1 MKPAKFDYRSADTS
15 SAVTVELAADVE
27 GTKLI
32 AGAQSLGPMLN
43 LRLARPNRLIDVSM
57 LPELRQAR
65 ETTDGI
71 EIGAAVTHAEIEDNE
86 VPGLST
92 GDVEKA
98 PFTWLRE
105 AATNIAHRAVRNRG
119 TLGGSLAHADP
130 AADWV
135 IVMTG
140 LGATILLDGPNG
152 RRDVAMADFV
162 TGPFE
167 TALRSGELIT
177 AVRVPQPGPG
187 ARWGY
192 WKFVRQV
199 GEFAKASATIL
210 IDPDGTVPRIAVGAL
225 GRQPLL
231 LEANVAEDFVAG
243 RTSAQEVLSVALPER
258 SVAELAL
265 HVAAL
270 NNALAK
276 AHAGSNGANRIEP
289 EPI

>member
-15 SAVTVELAADVE
+15 PAVTAELVADVE

-43 LRLARPNRLIDVSM
+43 LRLARPNKLIDVSM

-65 ETTDGI
+65 ETVDGI
-71 EIGAAVTHAEIEDNE
+71 EIGAAVTHAEIEDGE
-86 VPGLST
+86 VPGLPT
-92 GDVEKA
+92 GNVEKA
-98 PFTWLRE
+98 PIAWLRE
-105 AATNIAHRAVRNRG
+105 AAANIAHRAVRNRG

-177 AVRVPQPGPG
+177 AVRVPRPGPR

-210 IDPDGTVPRIAVGAL
+210 IDPDGTGHALRLARSAANRCCLKRTSLKISWPGVRSARSALGCLAGAL
-225 GRQPLL
+225 G
-231 LEANVAEDFVAG
+231 G
-243 RTSAQEVLSVALPER
+243 RTGAACRR
-258 SVAELAL
+258 SQQRARQ
-265 HVAAL
+265 
-270 NNALAK
+270 
-276 AHAGSNGANRIEP
+276 GAIRP
-289 EPI
+289 KRA